1 MIRVAIVEDQREIRE
16 GLKAL
21 ISGTPGYGCAGA
33 WGSMEEALAQIGR
46 DVPDVLL
53 ADIGLPGMPGTDGIR
68 LLKERYPGLPALML
82 TVYEDDERI
91 FDALC
96 AGACGYLLKSTP
108 PARLLESL
116 QEAVGGG
123 APMSPPVARRVIE
136 LFRDFRP
143 PEKSDRKLTPHEAR
157 LLTLLVDG
165 HNLKTAA
172 TEIGVSRATVAWQMR
187 SIYEKLQVHSKS
199 EAVAKALRARMI
211 R

>member
-82 TVYEDDERI
+82 TVYEDEE
-91 FDALC
+91 
-96 AGACGYLLKSTP
+96 P
-108 PARLLESL
+108 RL
-116 QEAVGGG
+116 
-123 APMSPPVARRVIE
+123 
-136 LFRDFRP
+136 D
-143 PEKSDRKLTPHEAR
+143 
-157 LLTLLVDG
+157 
-165 HNLKTAA
+165 
-172 TEIGVSRATVAWQMR
+172 EIGRASCRERV
-187 SIYEKLQVHSKS
+187 
-199 EAVAKALRARMI
+199 
-211 R
+211 

>member
-1 MIRVAIVEDQREIRE
+1 MTRVAIVEDQREIRE

-21 ISGTPGYGCAGA
+21 ISGTPDYSCAGA
-33 WGSMEEALAQIGR
+33 WRSMEEALEQIAR
-46 DVPDVLL
+46 DVPDAVLV
-53 ADIGLPGMPGTDGIR
+53 DIGLPGMPGTEGIR
-68 LLKERYPGLPALML
+68 LLKRRYPSLPALVL

-123 APMSPPVARRVIE
+123 APMSPPVARRVVE

-143 PEKSDRKLTPHEAR
+143 PEKSDRELTPHEAR
-157 LLTLLVDG
+157 LLALLVDG

-172 TEIGVSRATVAWQMR
+172 AEIGVSRATVAWHMR
-187 SIYEKLQVHSKS
+187 NIYEKLQVHSKS

>member
-1 MIRVAIVEDQREIRE
+1 MTRVAIVEDQREIRE

-21 ISGTPGYGCAGA
+21 ISGTPDYSCAGA
-33 WGSMEEALAQIGR
+33 WRSMEEALEQIGR

-53 ADIGLPGMPGTDGIR
+53 VDIGLPGMAGTEGIR
-68 LLKERYPGLPALML
+68 LLKRRYPSLPALVL

-123 APMSPPVARRVIE
+123 APMSPPVARRVVE

-143 PEKSDRKLTPHEAR
+143 PEKSDRELTPHEAR
-157 LLTLLVDG
+157 LLALLVDG

-172 TEIGVSRATVAWQMR
+172 AEIGVSRATVAWHMR
-187 SIYEKLQVHSKS
+187 NIYEKLQVHSKS